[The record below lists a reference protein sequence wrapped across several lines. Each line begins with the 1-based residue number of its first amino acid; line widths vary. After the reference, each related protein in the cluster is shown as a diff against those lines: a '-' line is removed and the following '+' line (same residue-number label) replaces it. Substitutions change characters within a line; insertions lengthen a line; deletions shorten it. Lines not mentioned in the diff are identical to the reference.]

1 MQLTCD
7 LIVERAQRL
16 AVSAV
21 ATRAGAVR
29 EQRTEL
35 SALVARHLEEAERRL
50 STVGKRALLRDHRRC
65 AQLM

>member
-21 ATRAGAVR
+21 ATRTGAVR

-35 SALVARHLEEAERRL
+35 SALVARHLEEAERACRP
-50 STVGKRALLRDHRRC
+50 SANARC
-65 AQLM
+65 SAIIGAVRN